1 MPLLR
6 AGGVMQVG
14 DLVICTSAEDGTEKL
29 GVIVKVT
36 GFGWYKVYLEDG
48 TTGGVWSSSHMRKVI
63 PRE

>member
-1 MPLLR
+1 
-6 AGGVMQVG
+6 MQVG
-14 DLVICTSAEDGTEKL
+14 DLVICTSAEDGSEKL

-48 TTGGVWSSSHMRKVI
+48 TTNGVWSSSHMRKVI

>member
-1 MPLLR
+1 
-6 AGGVMQVG
+6 MQVG
-14 DLVICTSAEDGTEKL
+14 DLVICTSEEDGSEKL

-48 TTGGVWSSSHMRKVI
+48 STNGVWSSCHMRKVI